1 MSLVR
6 WPSSVNKK
14 IIDSTTITI
23 GENAYVENKSDS
35 GNFSDRYLTSLFS
48 PDSYQVVMDFDWQEK
63 DSNGDSE
70 FDRFVKWYKYDEQRG
85 ANSFEFPSI
94 ARFGVNGNG
103 YYQSE
108 LGESASNPKYRAGN
122 SVELS
127 RYKITSALQVQ
138 KSGFCYRVTMTW
150 IEVFTKTVEFPDGTA
165 VPQTDTSDV
174 STLGRMVVQYN
185 GEVPATVT
193 ESDVRA
199 KTYLKN
205 RSYDSKVDISITSV
219 SFYIDH
225 VVVLYDIADL
235 KSLKASYDVYYLDTK
250 IGRLVVA

>member
-6 WPSSVNKK
+6 WPPSVNKK

-63 DSNGDSE
+63 DLNGDSE

-85 ANSFEFPSI
+85 ANPFEFPSI
-94 ARFGVNGNG
+94 TRFGVNGSG

-108 LGESASNPKYRAGN
+108 LGESAANPKYRAGN

-127 RYKITSALQVQ
+127 RYRITSALQVQ
-138 KSGFCYRVTMTW
+138 KSGYCYRVTMAW
-150 IEVFTKTVEFPDGTA
+150 QEVFTKTIEIPSKTA
-165 VPQTDTSDV
+165 EILKGQCDV
-174 STLGRMVVQYN
+174 SPGRVTVYYS
-185 GEVPATVT
+185 GEIPVSVT
-193 ESDVRA
+193 ESSVRSS
-199 KTYLKN
+199 TYLMKYG
-205 RSYDSKVDISITSV
+205 STSRTEVSVYRV
-219 SFYIDH
+219 SFYDSY
-225 VVVLYDIADL
+225 VTVLYDMPDMEAGKYEVYCLGVLAGTIE
-235 KSLKASYDVYYLDTK
+235 KA
-250 IGRLVVA
+250 

>member
-6 WPSSVNKK
+6 WPPSVNKR

-48 PDSYQVVMDFDWQEK
+48 PDTYQVVMDFDWQEK

-85 ANSFEFPSI
+85 ANPFEFPSI
-94 ARFGVNGNG
+94 TRFGVNGSG

-108 LGESASNPKYRAGN
+108 MGETSKDSSYKAGN

-127 RYKITSALQVQ
+127 RYKITSALQIQ
-138 KSGFCYRVTMTW
+138 KSGFCYRVSMTW
-150 IEVFTKTVEFPDGTA
+150 QEVYTKIIEIKNNES
-165 VPQTDTSDV
+165 VPQIDTSDV
-174 STLGRMVVQYN
+174 TVPGEILVQYN
-185 GEVPATVT
+185 GEVPLAVT
-193 ESDVRA
+193 EESV
-199 KTYLKN
+199 KNGTYLMDRK
-205 RSYDSKVDISITSV
+205 YDKKVDIAIQSV
-219 SFYIDH
+219 QFCKDH
-225 VVVLYDIADL
+225 VAITYDASEI
-235 KSLKASYDVYYLDTK
+235 KTLKASYDVYYLGEK
-250 IGRLVVA
+250 IGRLTVS